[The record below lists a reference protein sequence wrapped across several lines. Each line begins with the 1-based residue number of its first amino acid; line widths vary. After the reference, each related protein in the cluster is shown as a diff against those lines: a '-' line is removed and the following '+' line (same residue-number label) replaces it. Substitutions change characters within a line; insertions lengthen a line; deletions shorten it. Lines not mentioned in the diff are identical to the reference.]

1 MLFLAFRLN
10 IEKLPNQR
18 GNSVQNLSRV
28 NVKTKK
34 LKQLDLEDLKN
45 DLKNNKSLVEKELN
59 RDLDKNIRMATTI
72 SSIVIDGIYP
82 MNNELLIQSSLIG
95 ELKILVK

>member
-34 LKQLDLEDLKN
+34 PKQLDLEDLKN
-45 DLKNNKSLVEKELN
+45 DLKTRIPGTTQTNTVPTTVTQGKLETKSL
-59 RDLDKNIRMATTI
+59 LDQK
-72 SSIVIDGIYP
+72 GIIP
-82 MNNELLIQSSLIG
+82 SNKRQA
-95 ELKILVK
+95 

>member
-1 MLFLAFRLN
+1 MISFPDLTFDIETKNKLLKSAAWLFD
-10 IEKLPNQR
+10 
-18 GNSVQNLSRV
+18 
-28 NVKTKK
+28 
-34 LKQLDLEDLKN
+34 DLITDKIREAAIYDLKN
-45 DLKNNKSLVEKELN
+45 DLKNNKTLVEKELN

-82 MNNELLIQSSLIG
+82 MKNELLIQSSLIG